1 MKILWHMPT
10 LRSRACGLSKRA
22 VCLAREL
29 IARGHD
35 VRFIVRRGCTDL
47 GGGRIGTVPIQV
59 VDVNAS
65 SPVHWSLQG
74 LCRAAI
80 AEAVVQQIDAPHD
93 LFISC
98 QPEVVTAY
106 RNEHPKRTLL
116 FVCGGS
122 TILHDEAD
130 LTRRKNRSATS
141 RLAYG
146 LDAYV
151 KHRNEKSAF
160 DAANAIV
167 FDSESTRQMVVSA
180 YELNPGKCFAIY
192 GGVDPSEFHV
202 PTVEECKAARNG
214 LGIGESEGVIAW
226 TGRISAEKNVGC
238 LIEAVGRCQH
248 KDIKALIVGDGPDA
262 PGLRQFT
269 SELQIEDRICFA
281 GESGDVR
288 PFLYAAD
295 AFVFPSIGESFGGSL
310 AEAMACGLACIAL
323 RSDGHTIRN
332 ACSEILDHGSCGLL
346 VERNDPGFLAEA
358 IDRLFDQPALRQE
371 LGDAAARR
379 AGTAFTWKSAGSDLQ
394 SLLVRLMSQRGKKP
408 ANEVNKKPS
417 PPARVAVESIFG

>member
-35 VRFIVRRGCTDL
+35 VRFMVRRGCTDL
-47 GGGRIGTVPIQV
+47 SGGRIGTIPMQV
-59 VDVNAS
+59 VDVNVAS
-65 SPVHWSLQG
+65 PMHWSLQG

-80 AEAVVQQIDAPHD
+80 AEAVVQQIDAPHE

-130 LTRRKNRSATS
+130 FTRRKNQSATS

-160 DAANAIV
+160 DAASAVV
-167 FDSESTRQMVVSA
+167 FDSESTRQMVIGA
-180 YELNPGKCFAIY
+180 YELNPDRCFAIY

-202 PTVEECKAARNG
+202 PAADERKAARNA
-214 LGIGESEGVIAW
+214 LGIKESERVIAW

-262 PGLRQFT
+262 PALRQRT
-269 SELQIEDRICFA
+269 SELGIEDRICFA
-281 GESGDVR
+281 GESADVR
-288 PFLYAAD
+288 SFLCAAD

-323 RSDGHTIRN
+323 RSDGRAIRN
-332 ACSEILDHGSCGLL
+332 ACTEMLDHGRCGLL
-346 VERNDPGFLAEA
+346 VERNDPGLLAEV
-358 IDRLFDQPALRQE
+358 IDRLLDQPALRQE

-379 AGTAFTWKSAGSDLQ
+379 AGMAYTWKSAGSDLQ

-408 ANEVNKKPS
+408 TSESNKKTP